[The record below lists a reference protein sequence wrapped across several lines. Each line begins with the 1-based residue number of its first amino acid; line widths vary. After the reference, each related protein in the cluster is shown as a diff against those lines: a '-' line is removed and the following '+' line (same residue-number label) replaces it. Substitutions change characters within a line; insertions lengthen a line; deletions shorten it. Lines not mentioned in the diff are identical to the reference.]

1 MVTIFIIAFWGA
13 IIMASLV
20 GCLIPGDDAP
30 DVDLDFLPLDAED
43 RRAHEQ
49 ETR

>member
-1 MVTIFIIAFWGA
+1 MVTNFIIALWGA
-13 IIMASLV
+13 IVLVSLV
-20 GCLIPGDDAP
+20 ACLVPGDDAP
-30 DVDLDFLPLDAED
+30 DVDLDFLPLDTEE